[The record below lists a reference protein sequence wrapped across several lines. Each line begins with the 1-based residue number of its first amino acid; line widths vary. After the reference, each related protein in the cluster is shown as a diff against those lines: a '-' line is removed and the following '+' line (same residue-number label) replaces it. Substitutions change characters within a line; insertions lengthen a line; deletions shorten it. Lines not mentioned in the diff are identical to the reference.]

1 MLDAATLRVI
11 GAEKQPPDARKRNRL
26 GTHGAWLQ
34 CDIQIA
40 VGKPCF
46 RQFPRRHPDR
56 QQLRMRGWIMV
67 LLDTVP
73 RHGDDPRR
81 PPINNHGAHGH
92 VPGRRRLPG
101 RDEGLLHIPCIF
113 HGADG
118 ARESTKL
125 QRCANS
131 APNDNDARTQV
142 NCGGAR
148 APRRVRG
155 MTKPVIGIT
164 LDSEEPGSYSNMPWY
179 ALRQNYADAV
189 VEAGGIPLPLPH
201 EPDQA
206 EDYLDIID
214 GLVITGGAFDVDP
227 SIFGAGERHP
237 TVVTK
242 DRRTA
247 FELATTRGALD
258 RDMPLLG
265 ICGGQQLLHV
275 ALGGTLIQHIPDE
288 VPDALAHEQPNPR
301 DEPGHSVSVLP
312 GTLLHRIVHADSLD
326 VNSAHH
332 QAAKDASDRIII
344 NAVAPDG
351 VIEGIEAIDKR
362 FCLGVQWHPEYKV
375 SAGDGAIFQAFID
388 ACGH

>member
-1 MLDAATLRVI
+1 M
-11 GAEKQPPDARKRNRL
+11 
-26 GTHGAWLQ
+26 
-34 CDIQIA
+34 
-40 VGKPCF
+40 
-46 RQFPRRHPDR
+46 
-56 QQLRMRGWIMV
+56 
-67 LLDTVP
+67 
-73 RHGDDPRR
+73 
-81 PPINNHGAHGH
+81 
-92 VPGRRRLPG
+92 
-101 RDEGLLHIPCIF
+101 
-113 HGADG
+113 
-118 ARESTKL
+118 
-125 QRCANS
+125 
-131 APNDNDARTQV
+131 
-142 NCGGAR
+142 
-148 APRRVRG
+148 VRG

-164 LDSEEPGSYSNMPWY
+164 LDSEDPGTYSNMPWY

-189 VEAGGIPLPLPH
+189 VEAGGVPLALPH
-201 EPDQA
+201 EPEQA
-206 EDYLDIID
+206 NDYLDIID

-247 FELATTRGALD
+247 FELAATRGAVE

-288 VPDALAHEQPNPR
+288 VPEALAHEQPNPR
-301 DEPGHSVSVLP
+301 DEPGHSISVLP
-312 GTLLHRIVHADSLD
+312 DTLLHRIVGADSLD

-332 QAAKDASDRIII
+332 QAAKDTSDEMII

-351 VIEGIEAIDKR
+351 VIEGIEAIGKR

-388 ACGH
+388 ACDP

>member
-1 MLDAATLRVI
+1 M
-11 GAEKQPPDARKRNRL
+11 
-26 GTHGAWLQ
+26 
-34 CDIQIA
+34 
-40 VGKPCF
+40 
-46 RQFPRRHPDR
+46 
-56 QQLRMRGWIMV
+56 
-67 LLDTVP
+67 
-73 RHGDDPRR
+73 
-81 PPINNHGAHGH
+81 
-92 VPGRRRLPG
+92 
-101 RDEGLLHIPCIF
+101 
-113 HGADG
+113 
-118 ARESTKL
+118 
-125 QRCANS
+125 
-131 APNDNDARTQV
+131 
-142 NCGGAR
+142 
-148 APRRVRG
+148 VRG

-164 LDSEEPGSYSNMPWY
+164 LDSEDPGSYSNMPWY

-189 VEAGGIPLPLPH
+189 VEAGGVPLALPH

-206 EDYLDIID
+206 DDYLDIID

-247 FELATTRGALD
+247 FELATTRGAVE

-288 VPDALAHEQPNPR
+288 VPEALAHEQPNPR

-312 GTLLHRIVHADSLD
+312 GTLLHRIVGADSLD

-332 QAAKDASDRIII
+332 QAAKDASDEIII

-351 VIEGIEAIDKR
+351 VIEGIEAIGKR

-375 SAGDGAIFQAFID
+375 SSGDGAIFQAFID
-388 ACGH
+388 ACDP